1 MTKEQAQ
8 SKLQAVQERIFELR
22 AKQANVTTS
31 SRQAMEAERSML
43 ASQIQAGYQL
53 LDKLTT
59 IAQGG

>member
-1 MTKEQAQ
+1 MTKQEAQ

-53 LDKLTT
+53 LDKLSA
-59 IAQGG
+59 IANG